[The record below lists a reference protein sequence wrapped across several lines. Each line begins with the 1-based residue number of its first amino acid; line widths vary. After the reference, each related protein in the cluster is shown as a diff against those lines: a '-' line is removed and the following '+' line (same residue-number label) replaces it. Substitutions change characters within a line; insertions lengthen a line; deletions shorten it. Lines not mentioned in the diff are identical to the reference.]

1 MSEAA
6 APVMAPVISAA
17 DPGPTILAADSG
29 LGGLTIVAEIRK
41 ALPQARLAYLC
52 DNAFFPYGTRP
63 DDELLAHFLGVMHR
77 AIARVQPDLIV
88 TACNT
93 ISTIC
98 LPQLR
103 AATSIPVVGV
113 VPAVK
118 PAALRSRRKVIG
130 LLATSATVDR
140 PYTDDLIRRYAADC
154 TVLRIGSAELV
165 EMAEAKLLGQAV
177 DRGRL
182 RQILAPF
189 FERPAEARPDVVV
202 LACTHFPLLLAELQA
217 AEPTD
222 VAWIDSGA
230 AVARRVIDVL
240 PPARGGGMATDV
252 ALTSAACGTALR
264 HALVQA
270 GFAAVETLSAR
281 AG

>member
-1 MSEAA
+1 MSGTA
-6 APVMAPVISAA
+6 APV
-17 DPGPTILAADSG
+17 ILAADSG

-63 DDELLAHFLGVMHR
+63 DAELLAHFLDVMNR
-77 AIARVQPDLIV
+77 AIDRVRPDLIV

-118 PAALRSRRKVIG
+118 PAARQSKRKIIG
-130 LLATSATVDR
+130 LLATPATVNR
-140 PYTDDLIRRYAADC
+140 PYTDDLIQRYAADC
-154 TVLRIGSAELV
+154 RVLRIGSAELV
-165 EMAEAKLLGQAV
+165 EMAEDKLLGQPADV
-177 DRGRL
+177 GRL

-189 FERPAEARPDVVV
+189 FDRPAESQPDVVV
-202 LACTHFPLLLAELQA
+202 LACTHFPLLGDELLAA
-217 AEPTD
+217 GPAE

-230 AVARRVIDVL
+230 AVARRVVDVL
-240 PPARGGGMATDV
+240 PPPRGAGIAADL
-252 ALTSAACGTALR
+252 ALTSAAYTPALR
-264 HALVQA
+264 HALAQF
-270 GFAAVETLSAR
+270 GFAAVEVLA
-281 AG
+281 

>member
-6 APVMAPVISAA
+6 APV
-17 DPGPTILAADSG
+17 ILAADSG
-29 LGGLTIVAEIRK
+29 LGGLTIAAEIRK
-41 ALPQARLAYLC
+41 VLPQARLAYLC

-63 DDELLAHFLGVMHR
+63 DAELLAHFLDVMNR
-77 AIARVQPDLIV
+77 AIDRVRPDLIV

-118 PAALRSRRKVIG
+118 PAARQSKRKIIG
-130 LLATSATVDR
+130 LLATPATVNR
-140 PYTDDLIRRYAADC
+140 PYTDDLIQRYAADC

-165 EMAEAKLLGQAV
+165 EMAEAKLLGQPADV
-177 DRGRL
+177 GRL

-189 FERPAEARPDVVV
+189 FDRPAGSRPDVVV
-202 LACTHFPLLLAELQA
+202 LACTHFPLLGAELVA
-217 AEPTD
+217 AGPSD

-230 AVARRVIDVL
+230 AVARRVADVL
-240 PPARGGGMATDV
+240 PPPRGAGIAADL
-252 ALTSAACGTALR
+252 ALTSANHTPALR
-264 HALVQA
+264 HALAQF
-270 GFAAVETLSAR
+270 GFATVEVLA
-281 AG
+281 

>member
-1 MSEAA
+1 MSGAA
-6 APVMAPVISAA
+6 APV
-17 DPGPTILAADSG
+17 ILAADSG
-29 LGGLTIVAEIRK
+29 LGGLTIVAEIRM

-63 DDELLAHFLGVMHR
+63 DAELLAHFLDVMNR

-118 PAALRSRRKVIG
+118 PAAQQSKRKIIG
-130 LLATSATVDR
+130 LLATPATVNR
-140 PYTDDLIRRYAADC
+140 PYTDDLIQRYAAAC

-165 EMAEAKLLGQAV
+165 EMAEAKLLGQVV
-177 DRGRL
+177 DRDRL
-182 RQILAPF
+182 ARILAPF
-189 FERPAEARPDVVV
+189 FDKPAASRPDVVV
-202 LACTHFPLLLAELQA
+202 LACTHFPLLRAELEA
-217 AEPTD
+217 AGPAD

-230 AVARRVIDVL
+230 AVARRVVDVL
-240 PPARGGGMATDV
+240 PPPRGTAITADV
-252 ALTSAACGTALR
+252 ALTSASALPAMH
-264 HALVQA
+264 HALAQF
-270 GFAAVETLSAR
+270 GFATVETLA
-281 AG
+281 

>member
-6 APVMAPVISAA
+6 APVILAA
-17 DPGPTILAADSG
+17 DSGPVILAADSG

-63 DDELLAHFLGVMHR
+63 DAELLAHFLDVMNR

-118 PAALRSRRKVIG
+118 PAAQRSKRKIIG
-130 LLATSATVDR
+130 LLATPATVNR
-140 PYTDDLIRRYAADC
+140 PYTDDLIQRYAADC
-154 TVLRIGSAELV
+154 TVLRIGSADLV
-165 EMAEAKLLGQAV
+165 EIAEAKLLGQAV
-177 DRGRL
+177 DRERL
-182 RQILAPF
+182 ARILAPF
-189 FERPAEARPDVVV
+189 FDRPNDTQPDIVV
-202 LACTHFPLLLAELQA
+202 LACTHFPLLRAELQA
-217 AEPTD
+217 AGPAD
-222 VAWIDSGA
+222 VAWIDSGT

-240 PPARGGGMATDV
+240 PPSRGAGIAADL
-252 ALTSAACGTALR
+252 ALTSASHGSALQR
-264 HALVQA
+264 ALAQF
-270 GFAAVETLSAR
+270 GFATVETLA
-281 AG
+281 

>member
-1 MSEAA
+1 MSGAA
-6 APVMAPVISAA
+6 APV
-17 DPGPTILAADSG
+17 ILAADSG

-63 DDELLAHFLGVMHR
+63 DAELLAHFLDVMNR
-77 AIARVQPDLIV
+77 AIDRVRPDLIV

-118 PAALRSRRKVIG
+118 PAAKQSRRKIIG
-130 LLATSATVDR
+130 LLATPATVNR
-140 PYTDDLIRRYAADC
+140 PYTDDLIQRYAADC

-165 EMAEAKLLGQAV
+165 EMAEAKLLGHPADV
-177 DRGRL
+177 RRL

-189 FERPAEARPDVVV
+189 FDRPAESQPDVVV
-202 LACTHFPLLLAELQA
+202 LACTHFPLLGDELLAA
-217 AEPTD
+217 GPAE

-230 AVARRVIDVL
+230 AVARRVVDVL
-240 PPARGGGMATDV
+240 PPPRGAGIAADL
-252 ALTSAACGTALR
+252 ALTSAAHTPALR
-264 HALVQA
+264 HALAQF
-270 GFAAVETLSAR
+270 GFSTVETLA
-281 AG
+281 

>member
-6 APVMAPVISAA
+6 APV
-17 DPGPTILAADSG
+17 ILAADSG
-29 LGGLTIVAEIRK
+29 LGGLTIVSEIRK

-63 DDELLAHFLGVMHR
+63 DAELLAHFLDVMNR
-77 AIARVQPDLIV
+77 AIDRVQPDLIV

-118 PAALRSRRKVIG
+118 PAAQQSRRKIIG
-130 LLATSATVDR
+130 LLATPATVNR

-154 TVLRIGSAELV
+154 TVLKIGSAELV
-165 EMAEAKLLGQAV
+165 ELAEAKLLGQSV
-177 DRGRL
+177 DRDRL
-182 RQILAPF
+182 ARILAPF
-189 FERPAEARPDVVV
+189 FDRPTETQPDIVV
-202 LACTHFPLLLAELQA
+202 LACTHFPLLRAELQA
-217 AEPTD
+217 AGPAD
-222 VAWIDSGA
+222 LAWIDSGS
-230 AVARRVIDVL
+230 AVARRVVDVL
-240 PPARGGGMATDV
+240 PPPRGAGIGADL
-252 ALTSAACGTALR
+252 ALTSAKHAPALQ
-264 HALVQA
+264 HALAQF
-270 GFAAVETLSAR
+270 GFATVETLA
-281 AG
+281 

>member
-1 MSEAA
+1 MSGTA
-6 APVMAPVISAA
+6 APVILAA
-17 DPGPTILAADSG
+17 GSGPTILAADSG

-63 DDELLAHFLGVMHR
+63 DAELLAHFLGVMNR
-77 AIARVQPDLIV
+77 AIARVRPDLIV

-118 PAALRSRRKVIG
+118 PAARQSKRKIIG
-130 LLATSATVDR
+130 LLATPATVNR
-140 PYTDDLIRRYAADC
+140 PYTDDLILRYAADC

-165 EMAEAKLLGQAV
+165 DMAEAKLLGEAV
-177 DRGRL
+177 DCGQL
-182 RQILAPF
+182 RRILAPF
-189 FERPAEARPDVVV
+189 FDRPADARPDVVV
-202 LACTHFPLLLAELQA
+202 LACTHFPLLRAELQA
-217 AEPTD
+217 AGPVD
-222 VAWIDSGA
+222 VAWIDSGT
-230 AVARRVIDVL
+230 AVARRVTDVL
-240 PPARGGGMATDV
+240 PPPRGAGIVADL
-252 ALTSAACGTALR
+252 ALTSASHGPALQA
-264 HALVQA
+264 ALAQF
-270 GFAAVETLSAR
+270 GFATVETLVA
-281 AG
+281 

>member
-1 MSEAA
+1 MTGTST
-6 APVMAPVISAA
+6 PV
-17 DPGPTILAADSG
+17 ILAADSG

-41 ALPQARLAYLC
+41 ALPQARISYLC

-63 DDELLAHFLGVMHR
+63 DAELLAHFLGVMNR
-77 AIARVQPDLIV
+77 AIDRIHPDLIV

-118 PAALRSRRKVIG
+118 PAAQRSRRKIIG
-130 LLATSATVDR
+130 LLATPATVNR

-165 EMAEAKLLGQAV
+165 EMAEAKLLGETV
-177 DRGRL
+177 DRASL
-182 RQILAPF
+182 AHILAPF
-189 FERPAEARPDVVV
+189 FDRPVEAQPDVVV
-202 LACTHFPLLLAELQA
+202 LACTHFPLLRAELLA
-217 AEPTD
+217 AGPAD
-222 VAWIDSGA
+222 VTWIDSGA
-230 AVARRVIDVL
+230 AVARRVADVL
-240 PPARGGGMATDV
+240 PPPHGAGIAADL
-252 ALTSAACGTALR
+252 ALTSADHTPALR
-264 HALVQA
+264 HALAQF
-270 GFAAVETLSAR
+270 GFATVEVLA
-281 AG
+281 

>member
-1 MSEAA
+1 MSGVA
-6 APVMAPVISAA
+6 APVIFAA
-17 DPGPTILAADSG
+17 DSGPTILAADSG

-63 DDELLAHFLGVMHR
+63 DAELLAHFLTVMNR
-77 AIARVQPDLIV
+77 AVARVQPDLIV

-118 PAALRSRRKVIG
+118 PAAQHSKRKIIG
-130 LLATSATVDR
+130 LLATPATVNR
-140 PYTDDLIRRYAADC
+140 PYTDDLIRRYAGDC

-165 EMAEAKLLGQAV
+165 EMAEARLLGQAV
-177 DRGRL
+177 DREQL
-182 RQILAPF
+182 RRILAPF
-189 FERPAEARPDVVV
+189 FDRPADAQPDVVV
-202 LACTHFPLLLAELQA
+202 LACTHFPLLRAELEA
-217 AEPTD
+217 AGPAE
-222 VAWIDSGA
+222 VAWIDSGT
-230 AVARRVIDVL
+230 AVARRIADVL
-240 PPARGGGMATDV
+240 PPPHGTGIASDL
-252 ALTSAACGTALR
+252 ALTSASHGPALQ
-264 HALVQA
+264 HALAQF
-270 GFAAVETLSAR
+270 GFATVETLA
-281 AG
+281 A

>member
-6 APVMAPVISAA
+6 APV
-17 DPGPTILAADSG
+17 ILAADSG

-63 DDELLAHFLGVMHR
+63 DAVLLAHFLQVMNR

-103 AATSIPVVGV
+103 AGTSIPVVGV
-113 VPAVK
+113 VPAIK
-118 PAALRSRRKVIG
+118 PAAQQSMRKIIG
-130 LLATSATVDR
+130 LLATPATINR
-140 PYTDDLIRRYAADC
+140 PYTDDLIQRYAADC

-165 EMAEAKLLGQAV
+165 EMAEARLLGEAV
-177 DRGRL
+177 DRARL
-182 RQILAPF
+182 AHILAPF
-189 FERPAEARPDVVV
+189 FERPAETQPDIVV
-202 LACTHFPLLLAELQA
+202 LACTHFPLLSAELQ
-217 AEPTD
+217 EVGPKG
-222 VAWIDSGA
+222 VVWIDSGA
-230 AVARRVIDVL
+230 AVARRVADVL
-240 PPARGGGMATDV
+240 PPARGAGIVADL
-252 ALTSAACGTALR
+252 ALTSASHGPALQR
-264 HALVQA
+264 ALAQF
-270 GFAAVETLSAR
+270 GFATVDALA
-281 AG
+281 